1 MKYKKFGK
9 IICVILNQ
17 MTCQPLLLIEVT
29 LWCFLKQYHMKF
41 QRKLREIILF
51 LEEWTS
57 IKLMLLFKIQTKI
70 LFTSELT
77 NPKVLSFLI
86 PQLLE
91 NIHLF
96 LQTLEIQNMTRQ
108 SVLRF
113 TLMNINQILFN
124 ILFQKMERE
133 LSLTIQKKI

>member
-29 LWCFLKQYHMKF
+29 LRCFLKQYHMKF